1 MFNYKNIDDYIAA
14 IRTELVHSCWHYTEE
29 QADELINRPERMQ
42 WIKESFEKQEPVCDI
57 AVDVGY
63 CCG

>member
-1 MFNYKNIDDYIAA
+1 MFLYKNIADYIAA
-14 IRTELVHSCWHYTEE
+14 IRAELVHSCWHYTEE

-42 WIKESFEKQEPVCDI
+42 WIKDAFAKQEPVGDL
-57 AVDVGY
+57 AVEVGY